1 MPSAAV
7 DQSGGAIDG
16 AVVGAFSGLWVDEEV
31 VAEQSRGV
39 VASFER
45 SEPGEVLGGN
55 ARASTSGPV
64 ADSKLKYMPSMCG
77 MSFSHQGSSPE
88 DRLPKAT
95 TEKFASRH
103 PYAVASAGTSDTAPP
118 TERIWKK

>member
-64 ADSKLKYMPSMCG
+64 ADSKLKYMPQADRVVKQRG
-77 MSFSHQGSSPE
+77 DAG
-88 DRLPKAT
+88 DRLQPFDDRVRVVGV
-95 TEKFASRH
+95 E
-103 PYAVASAGTSDTAPP
+103 TSGA
-118 TERIWKK
+118 WA